1 MVEAVGVGA
10 LEAAERADANAAEAM
25 VVVMVVAPRVVP
37 RVAAAMS
44 ERTSVHKRAR
54 WRAPTRERK
63 DAESYTVA

>member
-1 MVEAVGVGA
+1 MEAVGVGA
-10 LEAAERADANAAEAM
+10 LEAAERADANAVEAM
-25 VVVMVVAPRVVP
+25 VVVVMVVAPRVVP